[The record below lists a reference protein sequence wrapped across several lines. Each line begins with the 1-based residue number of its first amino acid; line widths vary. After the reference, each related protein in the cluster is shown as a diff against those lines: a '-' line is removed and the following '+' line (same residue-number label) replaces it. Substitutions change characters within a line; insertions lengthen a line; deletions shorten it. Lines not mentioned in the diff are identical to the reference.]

1 LTEYNNLDETLD
13 QISSYLDEIEQRNDS
28 LFARLEA
35 LLEKNRETRKELE
48 AERLSRENSEAEKD
62 SNSNQT
68 GSS

>member
-1 LTEYNNLDETLD
+1 MTEYNNLDETLD